1 MKLSLILFWQVLFPH
16 ETKIFNN
23 PPWINNKMKTMIQE
37 KSIISFIWKI

>member
-23 PPWINNKMKTMIQE
+23 PPWINKMKTMIQE